1 MHLKEISQTK
11 TALGGD
17 VTLTIVTDMTDGDVN
32 KLFDYLWQTVY
43 IFERRFSRFLPMSE
57 LSIFNR
63 LTGLKTPITCQF
75 KDLLVS
81 TKQIGLESDGLY
93 NPFILPAVQKAGYKK
108 SAVLGYEHDIQI
120 DYTNRRV
127 VDISRLDIG
136 DNWAQIP
143 YGTAIDIGGCGKG
156 YLADQLGQILS
167 KQSIQGYWLSIGGD
181 IATMGLDKF
190 GRHIKVDIQNAD
202 NLTATTDW
210 IIDCP
215 TNNYAVAT
223 SGTFRRLVQNGN
235 KDWHH
240 IIDPTTLEPAI
251 TDIRLATVCTD
262 SAIKADVLASCAV
275 ILGSKKAPAFLKKHG
290 IKSAMLQC
298 IDENGVAFEKVFG
311 SNIKKNKSK
320 SYVGIFQNA

>member
-1 MHLKEISQTK
+1 MREISQTK

-17 VTLTIVTDMTDGDVN
+17 VTLSIATDMTDGDVS

-63 LTGLKTPITCQF
+63 STGLKTSITSDF

-81 TKQIGLESDGLY
+81 AKQIGLESNGLY

-108 SAVLGYEHDIQI
+108 SAVLGYEHDAQI

-127 VDISRLDIG
+127 VDISRLNIA

-156 YLADQLGQILS
+156 YLADQLSQILA
-167 KQSIQGYWLSIGGD
+167 KQSVQGYWLSIGGD

-190 GRHIKVDIQNAD
+190 GRHIKVDIQNAG
-202 NLTATTDW
+202 NLTNITDW

-215 TNNYAVAT
+215 TKNFSVAT
-223 SGTFRRLVQNGN
+223 SGTFRRVGQNGD

-240 IIDPTTLEPAI
+240 IINPTTLEPAI
-251 TDIRLATVCTD
+251 TDIRLATVCAD

-275 ILGSKKAPAFLKKHG
+275 ILGSKKAPAFLKKRG
-290 IKSAMLQC
+290 VKSAILQC

-320 SYVGIFQNA
+320 SYVRIFQNA